1 MACFTIPLA
10 GAAIAAGAGKLESV
24 RRSRNPFLAKLP
36 WLVKLG
42 LGGSFLLAIEHIY
55 HGEVVLYP
63 PFLTAMN
70 DPADTQAMLHE
81 IATTGVSMAALLV
94 AVWAGMVVVSTI
106 LEHGEK
112 RSAAH
117 V

>member
-1 MACFTIPLA
+1 
-10 GAAIAAGAGKLESV
+10 
-24 RRSRNPFLAKLP
+24 
-36 WLVKLG
+36 
-42 LGGSFLLAIEHIY
+42 
-55 HGEVVLYP
+55 
-63 PFLTAMN
+63 MN